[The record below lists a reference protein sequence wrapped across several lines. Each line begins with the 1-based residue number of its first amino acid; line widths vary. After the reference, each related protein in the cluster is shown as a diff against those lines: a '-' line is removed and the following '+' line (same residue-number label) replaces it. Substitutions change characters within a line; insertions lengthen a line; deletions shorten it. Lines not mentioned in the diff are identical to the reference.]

1 MTFRNQ
7 KYYFDC
13 EEATLLRLRALTG
26 KSYFQQR
33 DFQQIVEILITKA
46 YDNTNGKPIK

>member
-7 KYYFDC
+7 KFYYDVD
-13 EEATLLRLRALTG
+13 EATLLRLQALSG

-33 DFQQIVEILITKA
+33 DFQQVVSALITKA
-46 YDNTNGKPIK
+46 YENSNGKQIR

>member
-7 KYYFDC
+7 NFYFDVD
-13 EEATLLRLRALTG
+13 EATSLRLKALSG

-33 DFQQIVEILITKA
+33 DFQQLVNALITKA
-46 YDNTNGKPIK
+46 YENKNGKQIK

>member
-7 KYYFDC
+7 RFYFEVD
-13 EEATLLRLRALTG
+13 EATSLRLKALSG

-33 DFQQIVEILITKA
+33 DFQVIISTLINKA
-46 YDNTNGKPIK
+46 YDNSNGKQIK

>member
-13 EEATLLRLRALTG
+13 DEATSLRLKALSG

-46 YDNTNGKPIK
+46 YENSNGKPIK

>member
-7 KYYFDC
+7 KFYFDVD
-13 EEATLLRLRALTG
+13 EATHLRLQALSG

-33 DFQQIVEILITKA
+33 DFQQVVNALITKA
-46 YDNTNGKPIK
+46 YENSNGKQIR

>member
-7 KYYFDC
+7 KFYFDVD
-13 EEATLLRLRALTG
+13 EATLLRLKALSG

-33 DFQQIVEILITKA
+33 DFQQIVGTLITKA
-46 YDNTNGKPIK
+46 YENSNGKQIR

>member
-7 KYYFDC
+7 KYFFDC
-13 EEATLLRLRALTG
+13 DEANSLRLKALSG

-33 DFQQIVEILITKA
+33 DFQQVVNALIEKA
-46 YDNTNGKPIK
+46 YENTNGKSIK